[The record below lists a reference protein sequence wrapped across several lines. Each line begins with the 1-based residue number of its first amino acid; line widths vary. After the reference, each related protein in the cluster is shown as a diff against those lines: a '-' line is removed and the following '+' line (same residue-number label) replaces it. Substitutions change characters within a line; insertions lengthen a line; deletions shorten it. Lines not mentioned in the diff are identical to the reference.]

1 MRHVR
6 MWHWL
11 FLLSVFLVLR
21 FVGAEHGET
30 RAASLAQSAE
40 SRADSPVPS
49 NETLE
54 GSSGWQVV
62 GQIGGPTTAVAVQ
75 GNYAYVGVGLRLI
88 VLDVS
93 NPVTPTEVGN
103 TTPFPYFVEDVVVS
117 GTLAYVAAGGAG
129 LHVVNILT
137 PTAPVEV
144 GFWDSPGYAEG
155 VAVAGNAVYLADGPY
170 GLRVV
175 DVSDP
180 ANPTPIG
187 STYDTNYAFE
197 VAVSGHHAYLAA
209 AGAGLLVADVSD
221 RAHPVEVSTLDTPGY
236 AYSVAVSGTLAYV
249 ADAWEGLRVV
259 NVSNPASPT
268 VLGACD
274 TPGWALSVAVVGSTV
289 YVADGANGLRV
300 VDAADPANPHEV
312 GAHQVSG
319 LARRVAVAGD
329 TAYVADLQ
337 GGLRVVGIADVAHP
351 AQIGLYRPLAD
362 ARRVAVAG
370 SYAYVAA
377 GFSGFR
383 VVDVSD
389 PSHPREVATYDTE
402 GGYAVSA
409 VVSGTYAYLT
419 TYLGGPWGL
428 HVVDVSTPTH
438 PVRTAFFPTPFGAY
452 REIVLVGQ
460 IIYIA
465 DEWGLSL
472 ISVAD
477 PTNPTQVG
485 FIQLN
490 QNQQDTLGIAV
501 SETLAYVADFLDGV
515 KIVDV
520 SNPISPTLVG
530 IYDSPVA
537 SQGVAVAGNRLFV
550 ADHSSGLRVVDVS
563 NPGVPVEI
571 GFYDTPGLAGSV
583 LVSGTEAYVSDA
595 GGGMVVVGVSDP
607 TNPRLVAAYDTAGL
621 ASHIALAGNL
631 AYVTDGRG
639 GLVILERTAG
649 GLANRPGVEAF
660 SEQANQGQV
669 YGEAAIAV
677 ISDQL
682 IFTQTAGLTAH
693 YVTATVTDAGEN
705 ISESSMP
712 LLVFTVT
719 GTITV
724 TSPLNSGPGTLRQA
738 LLDARTGDT
747 ITFDPAM
754 FLPSSPTTITLSS
767 ELPPITQGRITIDGS
782 NAGVV
787 LDGRNLL
794 GQVNGLMI
802 DSDYN
807 TVQGLQILRFGGC
820 GVSVGGWHSVI
831 GGDRTQG
838 TGPTGQ
844 GNVLSG
850 NGAGVNL
857 GGPYNTVIGN
867 FIGTDASGTVALG
880 NGTGVAVGAP
890 YNRIGGEKPG
900 ERNIISGNQ
909 QKGVDILGEGVVG
922 NVVAGNY
929 VGTDISGMHALGNPR
944 GGVIIE
950 CGASGN
956 TVGGTTPGE
965 RNLISGNG
973 TGVVVSDRGTTH
985 NTVIGNFIG
994 TDANGTA
1001 PLGNLTGI
1009 LCGPEFNRIGGT
1021 RSGERNI
1028 ISGNLG
1034 HGISIP
1040 DYSDNLILG
1049 NYIGTDVSG
1058 TQALG
1063 NGLGISLDAGAV
1075 HDFIGGATQKE
1086 RNVISGNGGAGV
1098 GIANAGVE
1106 YNFISGNTIGLDAN
1120 GMTPLSNGWAG
1131 VQVEDYASHIFIQGN
1146 TIAYSGG
1153 GLWWAGVYVERSL
1166 FNTIRRNSTFNN
1178 LYQGIELA
1186 DGGNQMLP
1194 APVIL
1199 TVTATSVSGTACS
1212 GCTVEVFSDAED
1224 EGRSYEGSTA
1234 ADASGAFTFTRA
1246 GGLIGPY
1253 VTATATDRDG
1263 NTSEFS
1269 TPHKAWARI
1278 CLPVILKSKL

>member
-6 MWHWL
+6 MWHWF
-11 FLLSVFLVLR
+11 FLLSVFLVLG
-21 FVGAEHGET
+21 FVGAERAET
-30 RAASLAQSAE
+30 RAASLAQSAD
-40 SRADSPVPS
+40 SQADSPVLL

-54 GSSGWQVV
+54 SSSGWRMV
-62 GQIGGPTTAVAVQ
+62 GQVGGPTTAVAVQ

-93 NPVTPTEVGN
+93 NPITPTEVSS

-117 GTLAYVAAGGAG
+117 GTLVYVAAGGAG
-129 LHVVNILT
+129 LRVVDVSDPAHPI
-137 PTAPVEV
+137 EV
-144 GFWDSPGYAEG
+144 GAWDSPGYAEG
-155 VAVAGNAVYLADGPY
+155 VAVAGDIVYLADGPY
-170 GLRVV
+170 GLRVI

-180 ANPTPIG
+180 AHPTPLG
-187 STYDTNYAFE
+187 SAYDMNYAFE
-197 VAVSGHHAYLAA
+197 VAVAGGHAYIAA
-209 AGAGLLVADVSD
+209 AGAGLLVADVTD
-221 RAHPVEVSTLDTPGY
+221 PAHPVEVGALDTPGY

-259 NVSNPASPT
+259 NVSNPVSPT

-274 TPGWALSVAVVGSTV
+274 TPGWALSVAVAGSTV

-312 GAHQVSG
+312 GSHQVSG

-377 GFSGFR
+377 GFGGLR
-383 VVDVSD
+383 IVDISD
-389 PSHPREVATYDTE
+389 PSHPHEVGAFDTE
-402 GGYAVSA
+402 GGYANSV
-409 VVSGTYAYLT
+409 VVSDTYVYMATFLS
-419 TYLGGPWGL
+419 GPYDMY
-428 HVVDVSTPTH
+428 VVSVSDPTH
-438 PVRTAFFPTPFGAY
+438 PTKIGAISTDGAF
-452 REIVLVGQ
+452 REIALIGQ
-460 IIYIA
+460 IVYAA
-465 DEWGLSL
+465 DETGLSL
-472 ISVAD
+472 ISVS
-477 PTNPTQVG
+477 NPTMPLEIGSIRTDEHQEATVG
-485 FIQLN
+485 VAVSG
-490 QNQQDTLGIAV
+490 TLAYLADALDGMKIVDVSDPFSPTMVSIYDSPGLATGIAV
-501 SETLAYVADFLDGV
+501 VGNRAYLADSGGLW
-515 KIVDV
+515 IVDV
-520 SNPISPTLVG
+520 SNPNIPT
-530 IYDSPVA
+530 A
-537 SQGVAVAGNRLFV
+537 
-550 ADHSSGLRVVDVS
+550 
-563 NPGVPVEI
+563 I
-571 GFYDTPGLAGSV
+571 GFYDTPGCTLHVA
-583 LVSGTEAYVSDA
+583 VSGTLAYVSDS
-595 GGGMVVVGVSDP
+595 GGGVQMVDVSNPFTPTLVG
-607 TNPRLVAAYDTAGL
+607 AYDTVGFTW
-621 ASHIALAGNL
+621 HTTLAGN
-631 AYVTDGRG
+631 YVYVADGQG
-639 GLVILERTAG
+639 GLLILERVKGRLTTRQEV
-649 GLANRPGVEAF
+649 RPKTYPGW
-660 SEQANQGQV
+660 S
-669 YGEAAIAV
+669 
-677 ISDQL
+677 
-682 IFTQTAGLTAH
+682 
-693 YVTATVTDAGEN
+693 VTDAAGSPEPV
-705 ISESSMP
+705 EVKGMP
-712 LLVFTVT
+712 ITPALVIQPIGSVLSIASTCVVT
-719 GTITV
+719 NTA
-724 TSPLNSGPGTLRQA
+724 NSGPGTLRQCLA
-738 LLDARTGDT
+738 SASSGDT
-747 ITFDPAM
+747 ITFDPII
-754 FLPSSPTTITLSS
+754 FPPTSLVTISLVTSLPALS
-767 ELPPITQGRITIDGS
+767 QGNLTIDAS

-787 LDGRNLL
+787 LDGSTLSEFAS
-794 GQVNGLMI
+794 GLRI
-802 DSDYN
+802 ESDGN
-807 TVQGLQILRFGGC
+807 VVRGLQILHFNGP
-820 GVSVGGWHSVI
+820 GVAGIYVRGKHNII

-838 TGPTGQ
+838 TGPMGQ
-844 GNVLSG
+844 GNVVSG
-850 NGAGVNL
+850 NETGIGLHDENTIS
-857 GGPYNTVIGN
+857 NTVIGN
-867 FIGTDASGTVALG
+867 LIGTNAYGITALG
-880 NGTGVAVGAP
+880 NQVGVQIQDAASFNQVGGP
-890 YNRIGGEKPG
+890 TPG
-900 ERNIISGNQ
+900 ERNIISGNKLRGIQ
-909 QKGVDILGEGVVG
+909 ILGEGIRG

-929 VGTDISGMHALGNPR
+929 IGTDVTGARALGNL
-944 GGVIIE
+944 GGVVME
-950 CGASGN
+950 CAAFGN
-956 TVGGTTPGE
+956 VVGGTSPSE
-965 RNLISGNG
+965 RNVISGNG
-973 TGVVVSDRGTTH
+973 WGVIISDPGTTH

-994 TDANGTA
+994 ADANGTA

-1009 LCGPEFNRIGGT
+1009 SICGSGFNRIGGT
-1021 RSGERNI
+1021 KSGERNI

-1040 DYSDNLILG
+1040 GGQYSDNLILG
-1049 NYIGTDVSG
+1049 NYIGTDASG
-1058 TQALG
+1058 TRVLG
-1063 NGLGISLDAGAV
+1063 NGLGISMDASAR
-1075 HDFIGGATQKE
+1075 HDFIGGATPGE
-1086 RNVISGNGGAGV
+1086 RNIISGNGGAGV